1 MTQRPWLLVLPSMMA
16 LGLLLGARAS
26 GRAPAPQTRPTFT
39 IGVDAVALDV
49 VVTDPNGRFVSGLA
63 QDDFLI
69 LEEGVPQTLAFFTAE
84 VTPVTVLVLLDSS
97 ASVRSHLVDV
107 QSAASRFISRLPR
120 GDAARIG
127 FFHDEVV
134 FGPRFTSSVREHV
147 AMINR
152 MQPQRSTHLYDAL
165 LASLEQLSTRHDR
178 TALLLFTDGDDEG
191 SAASMEQAVEAVR
204 RSRATIYAVGVI
216 GWSAA
221 GGMDINAGL
230 LARITADTGG
240 RAFFPA
246 GEKEMRRAFE
256 RLSDELHR
264 QYRMTYV
271 PPQVGRQPGCRN
283 IEVRMTKRKN
293 LVVRA
298 RTGYFSGTDASEQPA
313 K

>member
-1 MTQRPWLLVLPSMMA
+1 MTRRSWLRVSPWMMA
-16 LGLLLGARAS
+16 LGLAVAPAS
-26 GRAPAPQTRPTFT
+26 GRAPSPQTRPTFA
-39 IGVDAVALDV
+39 IGVDAVALDI

-63 QDDFLI
+63 QDDFLV

-107 QSAASRFISRLPR
+107 QSAASRFISHLPR
-120 GDAARIG
+120 NDTARIG

-134 FGPRFTSSVREHV
+134 FGPRFTNSVREHV

-165 LASLEQLSTRHDR
+165 LASLDQLSPLRDR
-178 TALLLFTDGDDEG
+178 AALLLFTDGDDEG
-191 SAASMEQAVEAVR
+191 SAASMEQAVEAAR
-204 RSRATIYAVGVI
+204 RSRAAIYAVGVI
-216 GWSAA
+216 GWTAA
-221 GGMDINAGL
+221 GGMDTNAEL
-230 LARITADTGG
+230 LARIAADTGG

-246 GEKEMRRAFE
+246 GEKEMRLAFE

-264 QYRMTYV
+264 QYRMTYMS
-271 PPQVGRQPGCRN
+271 PQFGRQPGWRN
-283 IEVRMTKRKN
+283 VEVRMTKRKD

-298 RTGYFSGTDASEQPA
+298 RRGYFSGTNASEQPV